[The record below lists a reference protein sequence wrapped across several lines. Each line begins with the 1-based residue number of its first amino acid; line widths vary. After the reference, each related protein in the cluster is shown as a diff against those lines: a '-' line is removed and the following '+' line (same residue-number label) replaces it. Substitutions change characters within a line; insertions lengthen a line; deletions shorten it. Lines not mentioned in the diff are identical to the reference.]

1 MPKVKVIVIKN
12 NLKYRIP
19 GYKGGESFIP
29 KMGQMIGL
37 PKEIALIEL
46 KTGNIRKLLPEEREV
61 YKKKMEEKKKKKAK
75 K

>member
-1 MPKVKVIVIKN
+1 MPKVKVIVRKN

-19 GYKGGESFIP
+19 GFKKGQSFVP

-37 PKEIALIEL
+37 PKEIAFIEL
-46 KTGNIRKLLPEEREV
+46 DTGNVRRLLPEEKEA
-61 YKKKMEEKKKKKAK
+61 YQKKLEKRKKAK

>member
-1 MPKVKVIVIKN
+1 MPKVLVIVIKN

-19 GYKGGESFIP
+19 SYKEGKSFVA

-46 KTGNIRKLLPEEREV
+46 KTGNVRRLFPEERDA
-61 YKKKMEEKKKKKAK
+61 YRKKIEKRKKKKAK

>member
-61 YKKKMEEKKKKKAK
+61 YKKKLEEKKKKKAK